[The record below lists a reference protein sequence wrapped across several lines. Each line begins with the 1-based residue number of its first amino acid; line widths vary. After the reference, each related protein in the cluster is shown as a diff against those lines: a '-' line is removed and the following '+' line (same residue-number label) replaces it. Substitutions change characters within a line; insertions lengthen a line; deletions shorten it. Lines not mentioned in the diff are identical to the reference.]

1 MVLPTPGDPVNA
13 SLTDPPTPSRDD
25 KLTRILPSKAQHSPR
40 ILDTRSIMAQ
50 QMKWLGAMDP
60 RDSKLNLLLLAVP
73 TTLYFNYFQ
82 HDSSMAFASSLVA
95 IMPLAFLMGRATE
108 EIALRTSESL
118 GGLLNATFGNAAE
131 MIIAL
136 LLIYSAYQNKGTDT
150 EFFYLQLVQASII
163 GSILGNLLL
172 VMGLA
177 FVWGG
182 IHFTEQKFSKTQV
195 SSNGSLL
202 LLSMIVLIVPTVFQS
217 TVGGESGEEGVRN
230 LSRIAAV
237 ILLLIYCLFLFFQF
251 RSHEHLF
258 ATEGSHHE
266 EPEMSQRD
274 AIILLVVAT
283 ILVSWM
289 AEILVHSVEEAAD
302 KLELPHIFIGV
313 ILLPL
318 FGNAA
323 EHFTAVTVAGKDK
336 MDLSFAISMG
346 SSTQIAVFVA
356 PMMVIFAWGLGVPLT
371 FEFGMIETVSAF
383 LSGLIVNSIAA
394 DGKSNWLEG
403 AMLLASYAVLGAA
416 FLFHP

>member
-1 MVLPTPGDPVNA
+1 MSHAETGHVSV
-13 SLTDPPTPSRDD
+13 
-25 KLTRILPSKAQHSPR
+25 
-40 ILDTRSIMAQ
+40 
-50 QMKWLGAMDP
+50 LGAFSP
-60 RDSKLNLLLLAVP
+60 AENKLNILLLALP
-73 TTLYFNYFQ
+73 ATCYFAYVA
-82 HDSSMAFASSLVA
+82 HDESMAFFSSLVA

-136 LLIYSAYQNKGTDT
+136 LAIYAASQADT
-150 EFFYLQLVQASII
+150 STVEGIATEELMVNLVQASLI

-182 IHFTEQKFSKTQV
+182 IHYAEQKFSQTQV
-195 SSNGSLL
+195 SSNGSLML
-202 LLSMIVLIVPTVFQS
+202 LAMIVLIIPAVFNS
-217 TVGGESGEEGVRN
+217 TVGGSEGAEGVAN
-230 LSRIAAV
+230 LSHIAAIV
-237 ILLLIYCLFLFFQF
+237 LLALYGLFLYFQF
-251 RSHEHLF
+251 KSHVDLF
-258 ATEGSHHE
+258 ATETHDHE
-266 EPEMSQRD
+266 KPEMSQRD
-274 AIILLVVAT
+274 AIILLIAAT
-283 ILVSWM
+283 VLVSWM
-289 AEILVHSVEEAAD
+289 AEILVHSVEYAAD
-302 KLELPHIFIGV
+302 DMGLPHLFIGI

-356 PMMVIFAWGLGVPLT
+356 PLMIIIAWALNVPLT
-371 FEFGMIETVSAF
+371 FEFGMLETVSVF
-383 LSGLIVNSIAA
+383 LAVLIVNAIAS

-403 AMLLASYAVLGAA
+403 ALLLGTYVVLGAA
-416 FLFHP
+416 FLLHP

>member
-1 MVLPTPGDPVNA
+1 MSGMSEGTITWV
-13 SLTDPPTPSRDD
+13 R
-25 KLTRILPSKAQHSPR
+25 
-40 ILDTRSIMAQ
+40 
-50 QMKWLGAMDP
+50 AMDP
-60 RDSKLNLLLLAVP
+60 RDTKLNLLLLAIPV
-73 TTLYFNYFQ
+73 TLYFRYVE
-82 HDSSMAFASSLVA
+82 HDQSMAFFSSLVA

-136 LLIYSAYQNKGTDT
+136 LLIYRAYQETDA
-150 EFFYLQLVQASII
+150 EVAMFYVHLVQASLI

-182 IHFTEQKFSKTQV
+182 IHYTEQKFSETQV

-202 LLSMIVLIVPTVFQS
+202 LLAMIVLVIPSVFNY
-217 TVGGESGEEGVRN
+217 TVGGEQGAEGVAN
-230 LSRIAAV
+230 LSHIAALV
-237 ILLLIYCLFLFFQF
+237 LLLMYGLFLFFQF
-251 RSHEHLF
+251 RTHVELF
-258 ATEGSHHE
+258 ATETHDHE

-274 AIILLVVAT
+274 AIILLVAAT
-283 ILVSWM
+283 VLVSWM
-289 AEILVHSVEEAAD
+289 AEILVHSVEAAA
-302 KLELPHIFIGV
+302 EEVGLPHLFIGV

-323 EHFTAVTVAGKDK
+323 EHFTAVSVAAKDK

-356 PMMVIFAWGLGVPLT
+356 PLMVLISWILKVPLT
-371 FEFGMIETVSAF
+371 FDFGMLETVSAF
-383 LSGLIVNSIAA
+383 LAVLIVNIIAS

-403 AMLLASYAVLGAA
+403 AMLLGAYTVLGAA
-416 FLFHP
+416 FMFHP

>member
-1 MVLPTPGDPVNA
+1 MSGDTTSWV
-13 SLTDPPTPSRDD
+13 R
-25 KLTRILPSKAQHSPR
+25 
-40 ILDTRSIMAQ
+40 
-50 QMKWLGAMDP
+50 AMDP
-60 RDSKLNLLLLAVP
+60 RDTKLNLLLLAIPV
-73 TTLYFNYFQ
+73 TLYFRYVE
-82 HDSSMAFASSLVA
+82 HDQSMAFFSSLVA

-136 LLIYSAYQNKGTDT
+136 LLIYRAYQETDA
-150 EFFYLQLVQASII
+150 EIEMFYVHLVQASLI

-182 IHFTEQKFSKTQV
+182 IHYTEQKFSETQV

-202 LLSMIVLIVPTVFQS
+202 LLAMIVLVVPSVFNY
-217 TVGGESGEEGVRN
+217 TVGGEQGAEGVAN
-230 LSRIAAV
+230 LSHIAALV
-237 ILLLIYCLFLFFQF
+237 LLLMYGLFLFFQF
-251 RSHEHLF
+251 RTHVELF
-258 ATEGSHHE
+258 ATETHDHE

-274 AIILLVVAT
+274 AIILLVAAT
-283 ILVSWM
+283 VLVSWM
-289 AEILVHSVEEAAD
+289 AEILVHSVEAAA
-302 KLELPHIFIGV
+302 EEVGLPHLFIGV

-323 EHFTAVTVAGKDK
+323 EHFTAVSVAAKDK

-356 PMMVIFAWGLGVPLT
+356 PLMVLISWILKVPLT
-371 FEFGMIETVSAF
+371 FDFGMLETVSAF
-383 LSGLIVNSIAA
+383 LAVLIVNIIAS

-403 AMLLASYAVLGAA
+403 AMLLGAYAVLGAA
-416 FLFHP
+416 FMFHP

>member
-1 MVLPTPGDPVNA
+1 MSEGTITWV
-13 SLTDPPTPSRDD
+13 R
-25 KLTRILPSKAQHSPR
+25 
-40 ILDTRSIMAQ
+40 
-50 QMKWLGAMDP
+50 AMDP
-60 RDSKLNLLLLAVP
+60 RDTKLNLLLLAIPV
-73 TTLYFNYFQ
+73 TLYFRYVE
-82 HDSSMAFASSLVA
+82 HDQSMAFFSSLVA

-136 LLIYSAYQNKGTDT
+136 LLIYRAYQETDA
-150 EFFYLQLVQASII
+150 EVAMFYVHLVQASLI

-182 IHFTEQKFSKTQV
+182 IHYTEQKFSETQV

-202 LLSMIVLIVPTVFQS
+202 LLAMIVLVIPSVFNY
-217 TVGGESGEEGVRN
+217 TVGGEQGAEGVAN
-230 LSRIAAV
+230 LSHIAALV
-237 ILLLIYCLFLFFQF
+237 LLLMYGLFLFFQF
-251 RSHEHLF
+251 RTHVELF
-258 ATEGSHHE
+258 ATETHDHE

-274 AIILLVVAT
+274 AIILLVAAT
-283 ILVSWM
+283 VLVSWM
-289 AEILVHSVEEAAD
+289 AEILVHSVEAAA
-302 KLELPHIFIGV
+302 EEVGLPHLFIGV

-323 EHFTAVTVAGKDK
+323 EHFTAVSVAAKDK

-356 PMMVIFAWGLGVPLT
+356 PLMVLISWILKVPLT
-371 FEFGMIETVSAF
+371 FDFGMLETVSAF
-383 LSGLIVNSIAA
+383 LAVLIVNIIAS

-403 AMLLASYAVLGAA
+403 AMLLGAYTVLGAA
-416 FLFHP
+416 FMFHP

>member
-1 MVLPTPGDPVNA
+1 MSEGEISWV
-13 SLTDPPTPSRDD
+13 R
-25 KLTRILPSKAQHSPR
+25 
-40 ILDTRSIMAQ
+40 
-50 QMKWLGAMDP
+50 AMDP
-60 RDSKLNLLLLAVP
+60 RDNKLNILLLALPV
-73 TTLYFNYFQ
+73 TCYYAYIA
-82 HDSSMAFASSLVA
+82 HDESSMTMAFFSSLVA

-131 MIIAL
+131 MIIAFL
-136 LLIYSAYQNKGTDT
+136 AIYAASKAAAGSET
-150 EFFYLQLVQASII
+150 EELMVNLVQASLI

-182 IHFTEQKFSKTQV
+182 IHYTEQRFSETQV
-195 SSNGSLL
+195 SSNGSLML
-202 LLSMIVLIVPTVFQS
+202 LAMIVLIIPAVFNS
-217 TVGGESGEEGVRN
+217 TVGGNEGEEGVTN
-230 LSRIAAV
+230 LSHIAAIV
-237 ILLLIYCLFLFFQF
+237 LLALYGLFLYFQF
-251 RSHEHLF
+251 KTHVDLF
-258 ATEGSHHE
+258 ATETHDHE
-266 EPEMSQRD
+266 EPQMSQRD
-274 AIILLVVAT
+274 AVILLIVAT

-289 AEILVHSVEEAAD
+289 AEVLVHSVEYAAD
-302 KLELPHIFIGV
+302 DMGLPHLFIGI

-323 EHFTAVTVAGKDK
+323 EHFTAVTVAAKDK

-356 PMMVIFAWGLGVPLT
+356 PMMIIISWALGVPLT
-371 FEFGMIETVSAF
+371 FEFGMLETVSAF
-383 LSGLIVNSIAA
+383 LAVLIVNVIAA

-403 AMLLASYAVLGAA
+403 ALLLGTYVVLGAA

>member
-1 MVLPTPGDPVNA
+1 MSESV
-13 SLTDPPTPSRDD
+13 S
-25 KLTRILPSKAQHSPR
+25 
-40 ILDTRSIMAQ
+40 
-50 QMKWLGAMDP
+50 WLKAMDP
-60 RDSKLNLLLLAVP
+60 RETKLNILLLALP
-73 TTLYFNYFQ
+73 ITLYFNYV
-82 HDSSMAFASSLVA
+82 DENLSMAFFSSLIA

-108 EIALRTSESL
+108 EIALRTTESL

-131 MIIAL
+131 LIIAV
-136 LLIYSAYQNKGTDT
+136 LLILEASRVADPETQS
-150 EFFYLQLVQASII
+150 FFIHLVQASLI

-182 IHFTEQKFSKTQV
+182 IHHSEQKYSETQV

-202 LLSMIVLIVPTVFQS
+202 LLSMIVLVIPTVFHS
-217 TVGGESGEEGVRN
+217 SVGGEGGDSRLLD
-230 LSRIAAV
+230 LSHIAAAF
-237 ILLLIYCLFLFFQF
+237 LLLVYGLFLLFQF
-251 RSHEHLF
+251 RTHVHLF
-258 ATEGSHHE
+258 ATDGSHHE

-274 AIILLVVAT
+274 SIILLVVAT
-283 ILVSWM
+283 VLVSWM
-289 AEILVHSVEEAAD
+289 AEILVHSVEYAAED
-302 KLELPHIFIGV
+302 FGLPHLFIGV

-346 SSTQIAVFVA
+346 SSTQIAVFIA
-356 PMMVIFAWGLGVPLT
+356 PLMVIIAWALGVPLT
-371 FEFGMIETVSAF
+371 FEFGILETVSAF
-383 LSGLIVNSIAA
+383 LAVLIVNSIAA

-403 AMLLASYAVLGAA
+403 AMLLSSYGVLAAA

>member
-1 MVLPTPGDPVNA
+1 
-13 SLTDPPTPSRDD
+13 
-25 KLTRILPSKAQHSPR
+25 
-40 ILDTRSIMAQ
+40 MADSVS
-50 QMKWLGAMDP
+50 WLKAMDP
-60 RDSKLNLLLLAVP
+60 RETKLNILLLALP
-73 TTLYFNYFQ
+73 ITLYFNYVDQ
-82 HDSSMAFASSLVA
+82 DHSLAFFSSLIA

-108 EIALRTSESL
+108 EIALRTTESL

-131 MIIAL
+131 LIIAV
-136 LLIYSAYQNKGTDT
+136 LLILEASRVADPETQS
-150 EFFYLQLVQASII
+150 FFIHLVQASLI

-182 IHFTEQKFSKTQV
+182 IHHSEQKYSETQV

-202 LLSMIVLIVPTVFQS
+202 LLSMIVLVIPTVFHS
-217 TVGGESGEEGVRN
+217 SVGGEGGDSRLLD
-230 LSRIAAV
+230 LSHIAAA
-237 ILLLIYCLFLFFQF
+237 ILLLVYGLFLLFQF
-251 RSHEHLF
+251 RTHVHLF
-258 ATEGSHHE
+258 ATDGSHHE

-274 AIILLVVAT
+274 SIILLVVST
-283 ILVSWM
+283 VLVSWM
-289 AEILVHSVEEAAD
+289 AEILVHSVEYAAED
-302 KLELPHIFIGV
+302 FGLPHLFIGV

-346 SSTQIAVFVA
+346 SSTQIAVFIA
-356 PMMVIFAWGLGVPLT
+356 PLMVIIAWALGVPLT
-371 FEFGMIETVSAF
+371 FEFGILETVSAF
-383 LSGLIVNSIAA
+383 LAVLIVNSIAA

-403 AMLLASYAVLGAA
+403 AMLLSSYGVLAAA